1 MTKLNRLFDEL
12 CSRTDYEQC
21 RRPRAARFSLQSMT
35 AIMSALGNPH
45 LQVPAIHVAGSKGK
59 GSVAYYLSWALQ
71 SVGKNVGLY
80 ASPHLSDWRERVL
93 INREFADEKILADA
107 IEDVLAAA
115 NDDATF
121 FDLLTASAIQCFA
134 KQKLDCMIVETG
146 LGGRFDSTN
155 VLRPLAAVITALEL
169 EHTDVLGD
177 TLAEIAKEKGG
188 IFKTNTQLWCA
199 SGIDSEAK
207 LVLHQIANSLGDEL
221 KVGPRG
227 ELTAPELPKFAAAN
241 RALAVAVLESLGG
254 DYLLAAHSLRTVPL
268 VNLSIPGRFE
278 LRYTREQRP
287 VVFDVAHSQQSLTE
301 TLRCFRATFK
311 GSERSVLLA
320 LRDDK
325 DADAIGG
332 ALSQMANTDG
342 ARENWY
348 CCPAGSH
355 PRSARADKIAPAF
368 NAEVL
373 TTVDFPQGEQPLLV
387 TGSTYLV
394 GALRDK
400 TISSADVQ
408 AIRS

>member
-1 MTKLNRLFDEL
+1 MTKLGHIFNEL

-35 AIMSALGNPH
+35 AMMSALGDPH

-71 SVGKNVGLY
+71 QSGKNVGLY
-80 ASPHLSDWRERVL
+80 TSPHLTDWRERVQ
-93 INREFADEKILADA
+93 INSEFASDDDLCVAMQA
-107 IEDVLAAA
+107 VLDVAS
-115 NDDATF
+115 DDATF
-121 FDLLTASAIQCFA
+121 FDLLTATAFQLFA
-134 KQKLDCMIVETG
+134 QQQLDCMIIETG

-155 VLRPLAAVITALEL
+155 VLQPLAAVITALEL

-177 TLAEIAKEKGG
+177 TLVEIAKEKGG
-188 IFKTNTQLWCA
+188 VYKSNTQLWCA
-199 SGIDSEAK
+199 ATIESEAK

-221 KVGPRG
+221 RIGPRG
-227 ELTAPELPKFAAAN
+227 ELTAPELPKFAASN

-254 DYLLAAHSLRTVPL
+254 DYFVAAHLLRVAM
-268 VNLSIPGRFE
+268 LSDLNIPGRFE
-278 LRYTREQRP
+278 LRYTSAGRA
-287 VVFDVAHSQQSLTE
+287 VVFDVAHSEQSLTE
-301 TLRCFRATFK
+301 TLRCFRAMFK
-311 GSERSVLLA
+311 DGERAVLMA

-325 DADAIGG
+325 DAESLGV
-332 ALSQMANTDG
+332 ALVEVADIDG
-342 ARENWY
+342 HAESWY

-368 NAEVL
+368 DAEVL
-373 TTVDFPQGEQPLLV
+373 TVVDFPEGEQPLLV

-394 GALRDK
+394 GALRNK
-400 TISSADVQ
+400 TISPTDVQ